1 MYYNIQDL
9 HKHEGKTYYK
19 GKVRFKKNY
28 YKHSKSD
35 SDSSDSSAVDSS
47 DDESEEEGSSSDSD
61 SVKMRMEMPPK
72 RGSAPHKSAST
83 PALKTVSD
91 QVDLWKDQGV
101 WSFVGFVTKPEFMQ

>member
-35 SDSSDSSAVDSS
+35 SDSSDSDSS

-61 SVKMRMEMPPK
+61 SDSVKMWMEMPPR
-72 RGSAPHKSAST
+72 RGLAPHKSAST

-91 QVDLWKDQGV
+91 QVDLWKDQEV
-101 WSFVGFVTKPEFMQ
+101 QLFVGSVTKLEFMQ